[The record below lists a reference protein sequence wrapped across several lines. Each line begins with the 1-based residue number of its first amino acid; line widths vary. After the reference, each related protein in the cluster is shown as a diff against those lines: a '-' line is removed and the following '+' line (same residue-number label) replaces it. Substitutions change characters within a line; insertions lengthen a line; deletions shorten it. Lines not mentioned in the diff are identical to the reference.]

1 MVAFCRVLQSYEAP
15 GNRTNCARKADV
27 AEWVWFLRLFLPGK
41 PHTIAARSLPGCG
54 EKDLEGGGKEHTSSL
69 SGC

>member
-1 MVAFCRVLQSYEAP
+1 MVAFCRDLQSYEVP
-15 GNRTNCARKADV
+15 RDLEQTARKADV
-27 AEWVWFLRLFLPGK
+27 AEWVWFLRLFLLGK
-41 PHTIAARSLPGCG
+41 PHTTASRSLPGCG